1 MYNINGSYLY
11 INLSMAFFRKLSG
24 TVFGK
29 YTLSEYLGYTG
40 VAHVYKAVDSGT
52 KKEAAVHLL
61 PNHFVDQPR
70 FSEGFINKASTL
82 LNLRHNSIVQM
93 LDCGVDQGYPYL
105 VMENIESPT
114 LQDLIDS
121 SKQKMRRIP
130 LEACIFI
137 INSLGSALSHA
148 HKQNITHGNL
158 QPMNILLEENGA
170 VVITDF
176 GFYHIMIYKPQFSP
190 GMEEKSGLY
199 PQDLLVD
206 KQRDIT
212 AMGAIF
218 YHIVTGRPPYDETS
232 TLLFSRDKPKAEIVP
247 PSEIVP
253 EILPKLEEIILKTL
267 SEEREE
273 QYHDIRDILKDLAM
287 LSQEVKTT
295 MLPSAQLTDIAE
307 FSSRFTKDDTP
318 WTFLPEKPEKAAI
331 YFPDMGKTLELKEGK
346 EYIIG
351 RAHEGQ
357 PMVPDID
364 LTPFKGYQW
373 GISRMHASL
382 KITPG
387 KATITDLGS
396 SNGTWHKGER
406 IPPNEQK
413 ELTHGDIILLGRL
426 QIQILIPDQNPE

>member
-1 MYNINGSYLY
+1 MAAIYNIYPV
-11 INLSMAFFRKLSG
+11 MAFVRKLSG
-24 TVFGK
+24 KVFGK
-29 YTLSEYLGYTG
+29 YSLSEYLGYTG
-40 VAHVYKAVDSGT
+40 VAHVYKAVDSET

-82 LNLRHNSIVQM
+82 LVLRHNSIVQM
-93 LDCGVDQGYPYL
+93 LDCGVDEGYPYL

-130 LEACIFI
+130 LEACTFI

-158 QPMNILLEENGA
+158 QPLNILLEENGA

-190 GMEEKSGLY
+190 GMEEKVGFN

-218 YHIVTGRPPYDETS
+218 YHIVTGRPPYNETS
-232 TLLFSRDKPKAEIVP
+232 TLLFSRDKPKVEIVP

-267 SEEREE
+267 SEEPEE
-273 QYHDIRDILKDLAM
+273 QYHDLRDILKDLAM

-318 WTFLPEKPEKAAI
+318 WASLPKKPEKAAI
-331 YFPDMGKTLELKEGK
+331 YFPDMGQTLELKEGK

-351 RAHEGQ
+351 REHEGQ

-382 KITPG
+382 KITSG

-396 SNGTWHKGER
+396 SNGTWHGGER
-406 IPPNEQK
+406 IPPNEQQ

-426 QIQILIPDQNPE
+426 QVQILIPDQNPE